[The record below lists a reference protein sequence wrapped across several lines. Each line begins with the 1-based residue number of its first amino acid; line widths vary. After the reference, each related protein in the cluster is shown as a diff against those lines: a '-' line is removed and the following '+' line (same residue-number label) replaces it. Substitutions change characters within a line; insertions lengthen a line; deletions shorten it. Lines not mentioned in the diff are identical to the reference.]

1 MWVPGKRLAVFSIR
15 HDRGGS
21 VWVRAG
27 TAFCNKDGSF
37 NVVLD
42 VMPLNG
48 RLHIRDVM
56 ERKPPEAQPELAAAL
71 ANTTSPSDA
80 SEPSSSEPQL
90 AAAP

>member
-56 ERKPPEAQPELAAAL
+56 ERKLPDP
-71 ANTTSPSDA
+71 
-80 SEPSSSEPQL
+80 EPQL
-90 AAAP
+90 ATAVAGPLACAETAEATENEPAAAP

>member
-1 MWVPGKRLAVFSIR
+1 MWIPGKRLAVFSIR
-15 HDRGGS
+15 QDRGGS

-56 ERKPPEAQPELAAAL
+56 ERKLPDP
-71 ANTTSPSDA
+71 D
-80 SEPSSSEPQL
+80 PQL
-90 AAAP
+90 STEAVGPSAEAESVS